1 MIKIHSVDKDSKVL
15 FEDGKGGGRSG
26 TKQECESYGYKHNGT
41 DCYSF
46 RNTKDKT
53 NKDNQNFGK
62 SNIIIGKHNTVIG
75 RGNRAY
81 SSNNIILGS
90 HNLAKSGNGG
100 GCVLLGKNAYTH
112 NAKEFAISMS
122 ETPERAKYSTY
133 QYDGVT
139 TDETATELFLGG
151 YNLKRLALDR
161 NAAFGSLYE
170 CAMLIEY
177 TATALN
183 PVENLMWSNYGHAA
197 FRFCGGVLTEV
208 SHVKG
213 TALRD
218 SHLNYDIEFAA
229 INSTASDYIELKVE
243 GASGDTAYWN
253 VILNVTEVKVK
264 L

>member
-46 RNTKDKT
+46 RNTKVKT

-62 SNIIIGKHNTVIG
+62 SNVVIGKHNTVIG
-75 RGNRAY
+75 RGNRLH
-81 SSNNIILGS
+81 SSNNIAIGS
-90 HNLAKSGNGG
+90 HNLVSSSNGG
-100 GCVLLGKNAYTH
+100 GCIVMGKNAY
-112 NAKEFAISMS
+112 
-122 ETPERAKYSTY
+122 
-133 QYDGVT
+133 
-139 TDETATELFLGG
+139 
-151 YNLKRLALDR
+151 
-161 NAAFGSLYE
+161 
-170 CAMLIEY
+170 
-177 TATALN
+177 
-183 PVENLMWSNYGHAA
+183 
-197 FRFCGGVLTEV
+197 LTEV
-208 SHVKG
+208 SHAKG

-243 GASGDTAYWN
+243 GANGDTAYWN

>member
-46 RNTKDKT
+46 RNTKVKT

-62 SNIIIGKHNTVIG
+62 SNVVIGKHNTVIG
-75 RGNRAY
+75 RGNRLH
-81 SSNNIILGS
+81 SSNNIAIGS
-90 HNLAKSGNGG
+90 HNLVSSSNGG
-100 GCVLLGKNAYTH
+100 GCIVMGKNAYSE
-112 NAKEFAISMS
+112 NPKEFAISMS

-139 TDETATELFLGG
+139 TDVNATELFLGG
-151 YNLKRLALDR
+151 YNLKRLAFDISNR
-161 NAAFGSLYE
+161 YE
-170 CAMLIEY
+170 YAVLIEY

-183 PVENLMWSNYGHAA
+183 PAENLMWSNYGHAA

-208 SHVKG
+208 SHAKG

-243 GASGDTAYWN
+243 GANGDTAYWN